1 MNEKLKIPIRSG
13 MTATEAKTFGSYS
26 ERNAMLVTS
35 ALDCD
40 CNPYDDV
47 LTYAR
52 WQALGRQV
60 AKGEKGIKLSTYK
73 TYEAEDENGTLVTR
87 KRPWKSTVFCKHQTT
102 ERKGK

>member
-1 MNEKLKIPIRSG
+1 MNEK

-35 ALDCD
+35 ALDCN
-40 CNPYDDV
+40 CKPYEEI

-60 AKGEKGIKLSTYK
+60 KKGEHGIKLSTYK
-73 TYEAEDENGTLVTR
+73 SYETEEDGQLVTK
-87 KRPWKSTVFCKHQTT
+87 KRPWTSNVFCKCQTT
-102 ERKGK
+102 EK